1 MVLKEDILLLRIWYR
16 KDKENNIMVSLKSK
30 ILDTLKSGKAV
41 SGKQFATR
49 HNTTVTTVGAR
60 VSELRREGFAIYNN
74 KKTDSQGR
82 KASFYRMGAPTRK
95 IVAAGYAA
103 LGVAG

>member
-1 MVLKEDILLLRIWYR
+1 MRS
-16 KDKENNIMVSLKSK
+16 NIMISLKSK
-30 ILDTLKSGKAV
+30 ILNTLKSGKAV
-41 SGKQFATR
+41 SGKQFAAR
-49 HNTTVTTVGAR
+49 HNVTEATVAAR
-60 VSELRREGFAIYNN
+60 VSELRREGFAIYYN

-82 KASFYRMGAPTRK
+82 KASFYRIGAPRRS

>member
-1 MVLKEDILLLRIWYR
+1 MRS
-16 KDKENNIMVSLKSK
+16 NIMISLKSK
-30 ILDTLKSGKAV
+30 ILNTLKSGKAV
-41 SGKQFATR
+41 SGKQFAAR
-49 HNTTVTTVGAR
+49 HNVTEATVAAR
-60 VSELRREGFAIYNN
+60 VSELRREGFAIYYN

-82 KASFYRMGAPTRK
+82 KASFYKMGAPRRS

>member
-1 MVLKEDILLLRIWYR
+1 MI
-16 KDKENNIMVSLKSK
+16 SLKSK
-30 ILDTLKSGKAV
+30 ILNTLKSGKAV
-41 SGKQFATR
+41 SGKQFAAR
-49 HNTTVTTVGAR
+49 HNVTEATVAAR
-60 VSELRREGFAIYNN
+60 VSELRREGFAVYLN

-82 KASFYRMGAPTRK
+82 KASFYKMGAPRRS

>member
-1 MVLKEDILLLRIWYR
+1 MRS
-16 KDKENNIMVSLKSK
+16 NIMIGLKSK
-30 ILDTLKSGKAV
+30 ILDTLKSGKTV
-41 SGKQFATR
+41 SGKQFAAR

-82 KASFYRMGAPTRK
+82 KTSFYKIGAPRRSV
-95 IVAAGYAA
+95 VAAGYAA